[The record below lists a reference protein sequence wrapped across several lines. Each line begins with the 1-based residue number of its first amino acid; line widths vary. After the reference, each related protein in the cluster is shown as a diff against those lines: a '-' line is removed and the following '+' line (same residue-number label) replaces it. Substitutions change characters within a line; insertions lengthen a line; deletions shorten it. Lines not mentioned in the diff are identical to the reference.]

1 MLRLPDPNSQSA
13 SDRLKPLENANPRLH
28 VKTDKRP
35 FSPSDADDNVADDF
49 DEREIFD
56 LIRNINDPEH
66 PLTLEQLDVVKIED
80 VKVTW
85 TFVTS
90 LRNQNYTTKNN
101 DLDQGRAIIFVRA
114 PH

>member
-1 MLRLPDPNSQSA
+1 MLRLPDPNSQAA

-35 FSPSDADDNVADDF
+35 FSPSDADDNVTDDF

-80 VKVTW
+80 VKVGNM
-85 TFVTS
+85 TS
-90 LRNQNYTTKNN
+90 LLRT
-101 DLDQGRAIIFVRA
+101 LR
-114 PH
+114 

>member
-1 MLRLPDPNSQSA
+1 VTDLKPDVAVVIAAMLRLPDPNSQSA

-28 VKTDKRP
+28 VITDKRP
-35 FSPSDADDNVADDF
+35 FSPSDADDNVTDDF

-80 VKVTW
+80 VQVNRNFKP
-85 TFVTS
+85 S
-90 LRNQNYTTKNN
+90 LFCTASFLY
-101 DLDQGRAIIFVRA
+101 A
-114 PH
+114 